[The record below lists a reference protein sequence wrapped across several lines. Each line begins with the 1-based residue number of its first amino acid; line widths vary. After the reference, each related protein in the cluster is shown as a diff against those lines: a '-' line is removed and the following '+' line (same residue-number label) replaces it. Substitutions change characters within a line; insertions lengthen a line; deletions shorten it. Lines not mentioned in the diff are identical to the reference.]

1 MEEQQTGEQKQILV
15 ADDDPAILR
24 LVKAIV
30 EKEGYDVVTAR
41 DGKEAYKLLQSKEQP
56 FTAAI
61 FDVVMPYIQ
70 GTELVRYM
78 QSEKRLMKIPV
89 IMMTAEQNPRL
100 SSESFAAGAV
110 AFLPK
115 PFTTTQLQTMLRMF
129 VQKNQNTSK

>member
-1 MEEQQTGEQKQILV
+1 MSEQESDIPKQVLV

-24 LVKAIV
+24 LVKVIV
-30 EKEGYDVVTAR
+30 EKEGYAVVSAR
-41 DGKEAYKLLQSKEQP
+41 DGKEAYKLLHSGET
-56 FTAAI
+56 FAAAI

-70 GTELVRYM
+70 GTELVKYM

-100 SSESFAAGAV
+100 SSESFTAGAV

-115 PFTTTQLQTMLRMF
+115 PFTTSQLQTMLRMF
-129 VQKNQNTSK
+129 VQKSQGTPK

>member
-1 MEEQQTGEQKQILV
+1 MNEQQSDAQKQVLV

-24 LVKAIV
+24 LVKVIV
-30 EKEGYDVVTAR
+30 EKEGFTVVSAR
-41 DGKEAYKLLQSKEQP
+41 DGKEAYKLLQTGEN

-78 QSEKRLMKIPV
+78 QSEKRLLKIPV

-100 SSESFAAGAV
+100 SSESFSAGAV

-115 PFTTTQLQTMLRMF
+115 PFTTSQLQTMLRMF
-129 VQKNQNTSK
+129 VQKS

>member
-1 MEEQQTGEQKQILV
+1 MNEQESGGQAKVLV

-24 LVKAIV
+24 LVKVIV
-30 EKEGYDVVTAR
+30 EKEGYTVVSAR
-41 DGKEAYKLLQSKEQP
+41 DGKEAYKFLQSSEP
-56 FTAAI
+56 FAAAI

-100 SSESFAAGAV
+100 SSDSFTAGAV

-115 PFTTTQLQTMLRMF
+115 PFTTSQMQTMLRMC
-129 VQKNQNTSK
+129 VQKNRGTSK